1 MALSIK
7 VQESLEEAQSYLR
20 TALHHAARSEKPA
33 TNKQIADTLLAIDNV
48 IKYETITDNLE
59 QKLKDSGFKVDFF

>member
-20 TALHHAARSEKPA
+20 TALHHAARSEKPVV
-33 TNKQIADTLLAIDNV
+33 NKQIADTLLAIDNV

-59 QKLKDSGFKVDFF
+59 QKLKDSGFKGDFF

>member
-20 TALHHAARSEKPA
+20 TALHHAARSEKA
-33 TNKQIADTLLAIDNV
+33 GNQ
-48 IKYETITDNLE
+48 
-59 QKLKDSGFKVDFF
+59 